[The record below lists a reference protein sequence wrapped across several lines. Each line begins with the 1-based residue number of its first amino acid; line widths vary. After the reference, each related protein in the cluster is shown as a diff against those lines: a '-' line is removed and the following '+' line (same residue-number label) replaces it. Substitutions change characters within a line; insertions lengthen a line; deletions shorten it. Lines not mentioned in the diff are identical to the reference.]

1 VTLYRYLGG
10 QERNLDVGRG
20 WVLTPQQVSGKA
32 HRRLRCTLGR
42 PRLQDQ
48 GPAADISAKNPS
60 YENCRV
66 GGDSRLLEVAEGMTA
81 HVFWNTVVVTGVY
94 VSKGVENGKPY
105 VRRGRF
111 VDNWAFRDEP
121 GCAWPA
127 KQRRFCTE
135 GAGRPI
141 DIDPA
146 LKTPGLPRGQP
157 SHSDPLLMYSSS

>member
-1 VTLYRYLGG
+1 VTLYRYLG

-105 VRRGRF
+105 VRRGAS
-111 VDNWAFRDEP
+111 WIP
-121 GCAWPA
+121 GRSEMNLAV
-127 KQRRFCTE
+127 
-135 GAGRPI
+135 
-141 DIDPA
+141 
-146 LKTPGLPRGQP
+146 RGQP
-157 SHSDPLLMYSSS
+157 GNADSALRALDGQSILIPC